1 MRYKFQMP
9 QMLTLLLLL
18 FGMVMGY
25 EGNLERNNKL
35 LTDELPRPLTPLEE
49 LPVNQ
54 NQSERNPRSR
64 RPTLMDVALHQSV
77 QQGLNAM
84 AELYGRIQPQML
96 LNGQTLQHNHP
107 AALLSR
113 FNAPNTETEHREMAA
128 YATIEAAKAFRQN
141 FQHIDELAR
150 QSHAQKISL
159 RRTALEGLCP
169 VRDAPPCMPASD
181 RYRTHDGTC
190 NNKRRPRWGAA
201 QMPFNRFLPPEYGD
215 GVDSVRSSTDG
226 STLSSSRFVSLLV
239 HGAREGEAPLT
250 LMIVQWGQLLDHD
263 ITSTAQPRSING
275 SIPSCCGGKD
285 FHPSCFPIK
294 VPLDDPWLSPLN
306 VRCLEFLRS
315 APAQRR
321 DCVLS
326 WREQT
331 NQATS
336 YIDASPIYS
345 NSAKSSDNARV
356 FRNGLLIYGRG
367 NPSDDVCQRG
377 AIASKC
383 IRAGDGRSGEQPGLL
398 AMHHVWVG
406 EHNRIA
412 MELNDLNP
420 HWSDEKIYQETRR
433 IVGAMFQHITYREF
447 LPLVLGNEVCKLFD
461 LQLLSSGFYE
471 GYDPKINPSVANSF
485 SSAAFRFGHSLVQN
499 SYTRC
504 DRHHNVINNNVSLHE
519 EFQNGDIG
527 TAGSL
532 HRLLRG
538 MASQRALK
546 RDEFITPELT
556 NHLFQTPGF
565 PFGLD
570 LAAINIQRG
579 RDHGLPPYTSW
590 RVPCGLSPIQSWD
603 EFANVVGPE
612 SSKRIGHAYR
622 SVHDI
627 DLFVGG
633 IAERPVVG
641 GLVGPTFACIIAQQ
655 FSNSRRGDRFWYENS
670 GFESSFTPAQLHS
683 LRRVSLSQ
691 VLCRAVGGGTFQPH
705 IFIPAEFTD
714 NERQNCG
721 TGLLS
726 PIDLSP
732 WLELDP
738 FAPPRPIHG
747 DVDHIFN
754 IISPNE
760 ISAPSIVKEDK
771 AGFSNRVKPAR
782 PHIEFSP
789 NSSNGFQRPDNK
801 NDNTTNKVSDKLDL
815 IRKTTTNSNSHNNNP
830 QRKTSVN
837 NKLDKS
843 PKITI
848 NIKNVITRNPS
859 TTVPK
864 RTVIINNV
872 PLELRKA
879 VSVNTSTSL
888 PKNDIPLASRS
899 HDNPDLE
906 GLTESSR
913 AATVVSDAT
922 KPTNLTSK
930 RELRRLTTLM
940 KPSNDKTSDMDED
953 ERLMDTQGNITEITS
968 ALIIHSDSTPSM
980 MLGRSSRTT
989 KSSKLSRTTKRGVE
1003 LRSQY
1008 QSRPPYPQKV
1018 VVNGP
1023 NTSDQYEIE
1032 INIRQTNKSPVTRPV
1047 ESDYSEYTTSTNY
1060 KPFNSYENSYAP
1072 NYLHKFA
1079 STTPSYT
1086 YYPTHR
1092 DTNLPLQKTK
1102 PPTIIYLNDIEDR
1115 RTSTRPPN
1123 IFQNFLSFA
1132 TNGLNPN
1139 INKRPTEATDLSPI
1153 AAGQKPRPYHEA
1165 SVVNSPLSGS
1175 YSQAGYATSGLSH
1188 PVSTS
1193 SQMGVNSPSTY
1204 LHASSSV
1211 ISSGHFGSISG
1222 VASANGA
1229 DSIFSFNI
1237 RPRPHNNANP
1247 YPVFSSNARPQSFG
1261 ASYGYASH
1269 LPYQQSQ
1276 PDLYYDRELSQT
1288 HTSPF
1293 STGTAAG
1300 QKPWSQP
1307 QYYDR
1312 SPQLKEIGNSNN
1324 DQSNTDHK
1332 LDLRDYDYLSRT
1344 LANIT
1349 EGENLHDTT
1358 EDYVYDED
1366 EPNKI
1371 IDFANLGKQAGY
1383 LKLSSQNDIRTEF
1396 KDEVSKNISRNNENR
1411 TYVDDNYVL
1420 PMLENNPMTYV
1431 TEMPKPILS
1440 TSTNSNV
1447 SVFPDS
1453 ISKKLGSKILAET
1466 IEYDAQAEILKQSAR
1481 YKQHTNVAFAPIIL
1495 LTKPDR

>member
-1 MRYKFQMP
+1 MP
-9 QMLTLLLLL
+9 QMLALLLLL

-64 RPTLMDVALHQSV
+64 RPTLMDVALQQSV

-603 EFANVVGPE
+603 EFG
-612 SSKRIGHAYR
+612 
-622 SVHDI
+622 
-627 DLFVGG
+627 
-633 IAERPVVG
+633 
-641 GLVGPTFACIIAQQ
+641 
-655 FSNSRRGDRFWYENS
+655 
-670 GFESSFTPAQLHS
+670 
-683 LRRVSLSQ
+683 
-691 VLCRAVGGGTFQPH
+691 
-705 IFIPAEFTD
+705 
-714 NERQNCG
+714 
-721 TGLLS
+721 
-726 PIDLSP
+726 
-732 WLELDP
+732 
-738 FAPPRPIHG
+738 
-747 DVDHIFN
+747 
-754 IISPNE
+754 
-760 ISAPSIVKEDK
+760 
-771 AGFSNRVKPAR
+771 
-782 PHIEFSP
+782 
-789 NSSNGFQRPDNK
+789 
-801 NDNTTNKVSDKLDL
+801 
-815 IRKTTTNSNSHNNNP
+815 KT
-830 QRKTSVN
+830 
-837 NKLDKS
+837 
-843 PKITI
+843 
-848 NIKNVITRNPS
+848 
-859 TTVPK
+859 
-864 RTVIINNV
+864 
-872 PLELRKA
+872 A
-879 VSVNTSTSL
+879 M
-888 PKNDIPLASRS
+888 A
-899 HDNPDLE
+899 
-906 GLTESSR
+906 
-913 AATVVSDAT
+913 
-922 KPTNLTSK
+922 
-930 RELRRLTTLM
+930 
-940 KPSNDKTSDMDED
+940 
-953 ERLMDTQGNITEITS
+953 
-968 ALIIHSDSTPSM
+968 
-980 MLGRSSRTT
+980 
-989 KSSKLSRTTKRGVE
+989 
-1003 LRSQY
+1003 
-1008 QSRPPYPQKV
+1008 
-1018 VVNGP
+1018 
-1023 NTSDQYEIE
+1023 
-1032 INIRQTNKSPVTRPV
+1032 
-1047 ESDYSEYTTSTNY
+1047 
-1060 KPFNSYENSYAP
+1060 
-1072 NYLHKFA
+1072 
-1079 STTPSYT
+1079 
-1086 YYPTHR
+1086 
-1092 DTNLPLQKTK
+1092 
-1102 PPTIIYLNDIEDR
+1102 
-1115 RTSTRPPN
+1115 
-1123 IFQNFLSFA
+1123 
-1132 TNGLNPN
+1132 
-1139 INKRPTEATDLSPI
+1139 
-1153 AAGQKPRPYHEA
+1153 
-1165 SVVNSPLSGS
+1165 
-1175 YSQAGYATSGLSH
+1175 
-1188 PVSTS
+1188 
-1193 SQMGVNSPSTY
+1193 
-1204 LHASSSV
+1204 
-1211 ISSGHFGSISG
+1211 
-1222 VASANGA
+1222 
-1229 DSIFSFNI
+1229 
-1237 RPRPHNNANP
+1237 
-1247 YPVFSSNARPQSFG
+1247 
-1261 ASYGYASH
+1261 
-1269 LPYQQSQ
+1269 
-1276 PDLYYDRELSQT
+1276 
-1288 HTSPF
+1288 
-1293 STGTAAG
+1293 
-1300 QKPWSQP
+1300 
-1307 QYYDR
+1307 
-1312 SPQLKEIGNSNN
+1312 
-1324 DQSNTDHK
+1324 
-1332 LDLRDYDYLSRT
+1332 
-1344 LANIT
+1344 
-1349 EGENLHDTT
+1349 
-1358 EDYVYDED
+1358 
-1366 EPNKI
+1366 
-1371 IDFANLGKQAGY
+1371 
-1383 LKLSSQNDIRTEF
+1383 
-1396 KDEVSKNISRNNENR
+1396 
-1411 TYVDDNYVL
+1411 
-1420 PMLENNPMTYV
+1420 
-1431 TEMPKPILS
+1431 
-1440 TSTNSNV
+1440 
-1447 SVFPDS
+1447 
-1453 ISKKLGSKILAET
+1453 
-1466 IEYDAQAEILKQSAR
+1466 
-1481 YKQHTNVAFAPIIL
+1481 
-1495 LTKPDR
+1495 